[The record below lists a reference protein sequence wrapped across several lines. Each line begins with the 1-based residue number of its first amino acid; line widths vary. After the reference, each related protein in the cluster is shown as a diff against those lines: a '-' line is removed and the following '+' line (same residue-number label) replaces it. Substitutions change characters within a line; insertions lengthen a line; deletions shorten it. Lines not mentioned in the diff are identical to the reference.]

1 MSSKISAGGKP
12 LLTPVLI
19 KSDHEMVW
27 PERERLF
34 YLLAR
39 DGLYLCRQ
47 NEFFRSCVKASSGP
61 SELEVQKPLFEPRF
75 PKIPVALIEQAV
87 GFFTAI
93 ADLHGSEAAALLVWD
108 RSQDQVHLVIPAQ
121 TATMGGYGSGY
132 RYPIG
137 IHYDSPSELPEDW
150 VVFGDIHSH
159 VDYAAYASHTDIND
173 ELHSA
178 GLHIVVGRIRAEPP
192 DFHVEAVVDG
202 ERFVLDPVD
211 IVSGYATRSMT
222 FPEHWLA
229 RVEIEAYKPAPYSPI
244 YNVN

>member
-1 MSSKISAGGKP
+1 MSSNLSGRGKP
-12 LLTPVLI
+12 LLTPILV
-19 KSDHEMVW
+19 KSEHELVW

-61 SELEVQKPLFEPRF
+61 SELELQKPFFEPRF
-75 PKIPVALIEQAV
+75 PKIPAALIEQAV

-93 ADLHGSEAAALLVWD
+93 ADRHGSEAAALLVWD
-108 RSQDQVHLVIPAQ
+108 RSQNQVHLVVPAQ
-121 TATMGGYGSGY
+121 IATMGGFGSDY

-137 IHYDSPSELPEDW
+137 VHYDSPGELPQDW

-159 VDYAAYASHTDIND
+159 VDYAAYASHTDVND

-202 ERFVLDPVD
+202 ERFVLEPAD
-211 IVSGYATRSMT
+211 IVSGYATRCMT
-222 FPEHWLA
+222 FPEHWLE
-229 RVEIEAYKPAPYSPI
+229 RVEIEPYKPVPYSAI
-244 YNVN
+244 YSVN